1 MRNGT
6 NLKKFKAIL
15 MTIKDNTPKYIGRTI
30 RLHWLSNIMKLNK
43 ILVTLVSIF
52 TICFLL
58 SELSYSSEKTVSG
71 ELKDGYRLLKV
82 DKNEGIQ
89 KFTVYRG
96 DYIKFILPEG
106 LTDPMAFFPTLKE
119 KKLLSHDLESTQ
131 YFKMVQIG
139 IHPFQID
146 AIKGEI
152 TVIEYQRANY
162 RELSSQEAD
171 AFIKTDNPV
180 ILDVRTPKEYAMG
193 HLENSIL
200 IPVQELQTRI
210 NELNAH
216 KNNDILIYCATGN
229 RSTVAS
235 KILIDSGFTKILNL
249 KNGIAEWA
257 KGQYRVVR

>member
-1 MRNGT
+1 MSKEQI
-6 NLKKFKAIL
+6 NLRK
-15 MTIKDNTPKYIGRTI
+15 
-30 RLHWLSNIMKLNK
+30 NINNPMKLNK
-43 ILVTLVSIF
+43 ILVTLISILA
-52 TICFLL
+52 INFLL
-58 SELSYSSEKTVSG
+58 SELSYSAEKTVSG
-71 ELKDGYRLLKV
+71 ELKDGYRILKV
-82 DKNEGIQ
+82 DKNDEVQ

-106 LTDPMAFFPTLKE
+106 LSDPVAFFPTLKE
-119 KKLLSHDLESTQ
+119 KKQLNHDLESTQ
-131 YFKMVQIG
+131 YFKMAQIG

-152 TVIEYQRANY
+152 TVIEYQRTNY

-171 AFIKTDNPV
+171 AFIKADNPV

-210 NELNAH
+210 NELSAH
-216 KNNDILIYCATGN
+216 KNNTILVYCATGN

-249 KNGIAEWA
+249 KNGIAEWV

>member
-1 MRNGT
+1 MPKIPWKNIT
-6 NLKKFKAIL
+6 NL
-15 MTIKDNTPKYIGRTI
+15 
-30 RLHWLSNIMKLNK
+30 MKLNK
-43 ILVTLVSIF
+43 ILVTLISIF
-52 TICFLL
+52 TINFLF
-58 SELSYSSEKTVSG
+58 SELSYSLEKTVSG
-71 ELKDGYRLLKV
+71 ELKDGYRILKV
-82 DKNEGIQ
+82 YKNEEIQ

-96 DYIKFILPEG
+96 DYVKFILPKG
-106 LTDPMAFFPTLKE
+106 LTTEPVAFFPTLKE
-119 KKLLSHDLESTQ
+119 KKQLNHDLESTQ
-131 YFKMVQIG
+131 YFKMIQIG

-162 RELSSQEAD
+162 RELSSQETD
-171 AFIKTDNPV
+171 AFIKTGSPI

-200 IPVQELQTRI
+200 IPVQELQSRI
-210 NELNAH
+210 NELRAY
-216 KNNDILIYCATGN
+216 KNNNILIYCATGN

-235 KILIDSGFTKILNL
+235 KILIDSGFMKISNL